1 MVAPQLDQLEG
12 LPVIMTMGT
21 PDHSEKGDV
30 TAAEY
35 ALGVLQGNA
44 RSAFAKRIENEP
56 ALAAAVRQWEEH
68 FASFAGE
75 IAPEQPP
82 QHIEKALEK
91 RLFPEAQRPSFWNS
105 LGLWRGLTVA
115 SLAAAVA
122 IGTWN
127 LRPLP
132 DVPSDKALV
141 AQVAG
146 EQGAVKLAA
155 YYNPASGE
163 LRLNRTEGAAV
174 SGRALELWLI
184 AGQDAPVS
192 LGLLS
197 NEANTRVIVPEALR
211 AKFQKGILAV
221 SDEPAGGST
230 TGAPT
235 GAVLATGALT
245 DV

>member
-1 MVAPQLDQLEG
+1 MVAPQPDQPEG
-12 LPVIMTMGT
+12 VPVIMTT
-21 PDHSEKGDV
+21 RLSEKDNI

-35 ALGVLQGNA
+35 ALGVLQGSA
-44 RSAFAKRIENEP
+44 RVAFAKRIENEP
-56 ALAAAVRQWEEH
+56 AVAAVVRQWDEQ
-68 FASFAGE
+68 FAPFADE
-75 IAPEQPP
+75 IAPQTPS
-82 QHIEKALEK
+82 QK
-91 RLFPEAQRPSFWNS
+91 PSFWNS

-122 IGTWN
+122 IGTWS

-132 DVPSDKALV
+132 DAPTDKALV

-155 YYNPASGE
+155 YYNPANGE
-163 LRLNRTEGAAV
+163 LRLNRVEGAAI

-184 AGQDAPVS
+184 AGQEAPVS

-197 NEANTRVIVPEALR
+197 NQANTRVMVPEALR
-211 AKFQKGILAV
+211 AKFPKGVLAV

>member
-1 MVAPQLDQLEG
+1 MVAPQSDQPEG
-12 LPVIMTMGT
+12 VPVIMTT
-21 PDHSEKGDV
+21 RLSERDNI

-35 ALGVLQGNA
+35 ALGVLQGSA
-44 RSAFAKRIENEP
+44 RAAFAKRIENEP
-56 ALAAAVRQWEEH
+56 AIAAVVRHWDEH
-68 FASFAGE
+68 FSVFSE
-75 IAPEQPP
+75 DVAPVGAP

-91 RLFPEAQRPSFWNS
+91 RLFPEAQKPSFWNS

-122 IGTWN
+122 IGTWS

-132 DVPSDKALV
+132 DAPTDKALV

-155 YYNPASGE
+155 YYNPANGE
-163 LRLNRTEGAAV
+163 LRLNRVEGAAI

-184 AGQDAPVS
+184 AGQEAPVS

-197 NEANTRVIVPEALR
+197 NQANTRVIVPEALR
-211 AKFQKGILAV
+211 AKFPKGVLAV